1 MGIEFTNE
9 CNLNF
14 KILNK
19 TQIKNIHSASLEIL
33 RRTGIRIFENEAIN
47 LLRDNGCFIEDDNLV
62 RFPPGL
68 VEWAID
74 SAPSQVTMCN
84 RSGEPTMFLQNDNV
98 YFGPGSDCPFL
109 IDPYTNERRKFL
121 KKDIENVAKLCDY
134 LPNIDFVCT
143 LGIASDVPID
153 KADRHHF
160 EAMLLNTTK
169 PMIFTAMDLDG
180 LKDIVKMSAEV
191 YGSLEKL
198 QKDPFLLLFTP
209 PVAPLQHP
217 KEGMQKLLY
226 MAENRLPVAYVAG
239 VMAGATGPVTMAGS
253 LAQANAEILSSLVIA
268 QLKSKGT
275 PCLHGG
281 AILLFDMKTGEPSYG
296 APEMLLMTAA
306 FTDISKYYE
315 LPMFSY
321 AGVTDSKSLD
331 QQAAIESA
339 FWILFPALSGG
350 NLAHDIGFMESGT
363 CGSMELIVLCDEII
377 GMIKKIQKGI
387 EVTKETLA
395 LDTIN
400 EIGTGGSFIG
410 AGHTLKHFRENWQP
424 NFFDRASYKSWT
436 TNGSVSISTKL
447 NNKVK
452 EILENHLPSKLNKEV
467 TEKIRRIVEG
477 NK

>member
-1 MGIEFTNE
+1 MGIENMNTTG
-9 CNLNF
+9 LSF
-14 KILNK
+14 KVLNK
-19 TQIKNIHSASLEIL
+19 TQIVNIHGASLEIL
-33 RRTGIRIFENEAIN
+33 RRTGVRIFENEVLN
-47 LLRDNGCFIEDDNLV
+47 LLKDNGCFIEDGNLV
-62 RFPPGL
+62 KFPTAL

-74 SAPSQVTMCN
+74 IAPSQVTICN
-84 RSGEPTMFLQNDNV
+84 RNGEPAMFLQNDNV

-109 IDPYTNERRKFL
+109 MDPYTNERRKFV
-121 KKDIENVAKLCDY
+121 KKDIENVAKLCDN
-134 LPNIDFVCT
+134 LPNIDFACT
-143 LGIASDVPID
+143 LGIASDVPIN

-160 EAMLLNTTK
+160 EAMLLNTSK

-180 LKDIVKMSAEV
+180 LKNIVKMSAEV

-209 PVAPLQHP
+209 PVAPLRHP

-226 MAENRLPVAYVAG
+226 MAENKLPIAYVAG

-253 LAQANAEILSSLVIA
+253 LAQANAEILSSLVIS

-296 APEMLLMTAA
+296 APEMLLMIAA
-306 FTDISKYYE
+306 FTDIAKYYK

-321 AGVTDSKSLD
+321 AGVTDSKDLD

-350 NLAHDIGFMESGT
+350 HLAHDIGFMESGV
-363 CGSMELIVLCDEII
+363 CGSMELIVLCDEVI
-377 GMIKKIQKGI
+377 GMIKKMRKGI
-387 EVTKETLA
+387 EVNEETLA
-395 LDTIN
+395 LETIN
-400 EIGTGGSFIG
+400 KVGPGGTFIDTD
-410 AGHTLKHFRENWQP
+410 HTAKNFRENWQP
-424 NFFDRASYKSWT
+424 NFFDRFSYESWK
-436 TNGSVSISTKL
+436 TNGGLSIYTKL

-452 EILENHLPSKLNKEV
+452 EILENHEPKKLNKEII
-467 TEKIRRIVEG
+467 EKIQGIV
-477 NK
+477 NS